1 VIGYER
7 TLSGEVPR
15 EELLAR
21 VRAARPTL
29 LVLCAPAGF
38 GKSTFARQA
47 TVDGEHVGI
56 ADCAGGQQA
65 VDLARDVL
73 AGLADAFPERREE
86 FARPANILGDPSISV
101 EEQLSTLLSIWR
113 QPGPASTI
121 VFENAEHA
129 TRGATR
135 DLFARLLAE
144 RPRGRSVVVCT
155 REPLR
160 LHLSRFFP
168 PHLILTLHAADLT
181 FTADEVR
188 RAFGERTVA
197 PAQFERIV
205 RVSRGWPIAV
215 LLFVRFADESRL
227 DALLD
232 ELDAADYDDLHEYVV
247 DQVLEAMPLLLRE
260 ALLFCSVVPDAEQS
274 DIEVALGP
282 EAADALE
289 RASRESPFVRKRE
302 SVYEVH
308 PLAASAVRAAAPDRA
323 HAIVR
328 SAAAQYASRGDAR
341 NAARLFLAAGDSEA
355 AAVALDRAETV
366 LDLDLA
372 RMATAIPN
380 DVRRRFP
387 VVWAAAVILRLWQ
400 TAVDETRSEGEA
412 IWDACGGETPITT
425 RLFVGFTR
433 VLYEQYVGNFS
444 QAMALLDE
452 LQRTIAGW
460 TIPPDDAVE
469 QRRQRGMIAYLHYF
483 RGLVLARSG
492 ALRDAERELSATN
505 VAALSPPIVSGLH
518 LVAGAVHL
526 ITAADIARLRG
537 ERETEC
543 REIDD
548 ARKLAAAVGLR
559 NYAARC
565 TAEGAI
571 GAWLAGEDDLVS
583 RLSADLDEQVERNGV
598 FALGFLTAML
608 RSRERE
614 PRAPDLMIYVC
625 FGHLISAANAGEGA
639 ARQRSLAAAHEVAER
654 FSAPYTIVLTSLA
667 LAMGAQA
674 QERERLF
681 VRAREVAALI
691 DDAPALVAA
700 VDDAA
705 GGGAGG
711 LLAPFLGRYRND
723 QPASGVLA
731 SARVRFADGRVL
743 HHGAEVKLGRVPEAV
758 LFALAEDPRGLA
770 VATLLERFWGDV
782 DADAARNALKV
793 TLWRLRKALGHV
805 TIRAGDGVRL
815 TGVTVDMWDA
825 QSAYRSALDSGDP
838 VRREA
843 LLHEALALWEGERP
857 AFFAQWE
864 WFDPI
869 ARRIDERCAEIAAL
883 LARIALETGR
893 PEDARRLGEKIAAY
907 DPLDE
912 VGAEIVVRAHLARG
926 DRAEALRSFRRYRTA
941 LRSELDCDPSPA
953 FTQLVRE

>member
-1 VIGYER
+1 VIGYDR

-15 EELLAR
+15 EELLTR
-21 VRAARPTL
+21 VRAAHPTL

-47 TVDGEHVGI
+47 TVNVQHVGI

-73 AGLADAFPERREE
+73 AGLCDAFPERRDE
-86 FARPANILGDPSISV
+86 FARSANVLGDASIPV
-101 EEQLSTLLSIWR
+101 EEQLTTLLSIWR
-113 QPGPASTI
+113 QPGPPSTI
-121 VFENAEHA
+121 VFENTEHA

-135 DLFARLLAE
+135 DLLARLLAE
-144 RPRGRSVVVCT
+144 RPRNRSVVVCT

-168 PHLILTLHAADLT
+168 PHLVLTLHAADLT

-197 PAQFERIV
+197 PGGFERIV

-215 LLFVRFADESRL
+215 LLFVRFADENRL

-232 ELDAADYDDLHEYVV
+232 ELDAADYDDLREYVV
-247 DQVLEAMPLLLRE
+247 DQVLEAMPPLLRE
-260 ALLFCSVVPDAEQS
+260 ALLFCSVVPDAEGS
-274 DIEVALGP
+274 DIEAALNS
-282 EAADALE
+282 EASGELE

-302 SVYEVH
+302 STYEVH
-308 PLAASAVRAAAPDRA
+308 PLAASALRAAAPDRA

-366 LDLDLA
+366 LELDLA
-372 RMATAIPN
+372 RMSTAIPN

-387 VVWAAAVILRLWQ
+387 VIWAAAVILRLWQ
-400 TAVDETRSEGEA
+400 TAVDETRSEAEA
-412 IWDACGGETPITT
+412 IWAACGGETPITT

-460 TIPPDDAVE
+460 TIPPDDALE
-469 QRRQRGMIAYLHYF
+469 QRRQLGMIDYLHYF

-505 VAALSPPIVSGLH
+505 AAALLPPTVSGLH
-518 LVAGAVHL
+518 VVASAVHL
-526 ITAADIARLRG
+526 ICAADIARVRG
-537 ERETEC
+537 ERDVEC
-543 REIDD
+543 REIDE
-548 ARKLAAAVGLR
+548 AGKLAAAVGLR

-565 TAEGAI
+565 TAEAAI

-583 RLSADLDEQVERNGV
+583 RLSADLDEQVERDGV

-608 RSRERE
+608 RGRERE
-614 PRAPDLMIYVC
+614 PRAPDLMVYVC
-625 FGHLISAANAGEGA
+625 FGHLIAAANAGDRD
-639 ARQRSLAAAHEVAER
+639 ARQRSLAAAHEIAER
-654 FSAPYTIVLTSLA
+654 FSAPHTVALTNLA
-667 LAMGAQA
+667 LAMGADA
-674 QERERLF
+674 QERERF
-681 VRAREVAALI
+681 FDRAREAATEI

-705 GGGAGG
+705 RGGAGG
-711 LLAPFLGRYRND
+711 FLAPFVTRYRNE
-723 QPASGVLA
+723 QVGNGVLA
-731 SARVRFADGRVL
+731 PVRVRFADGRVL
-743 HHGAEVKLGRVPEAV
+743 RGGTEVKLGHVPEAV
-758 LFALAEDPRGLA
+758 LFALAEDPRGLP
-770 VATLLERFWGDV
+770 VAALLERFWGDL
-782 DADAARNALKV
+782 DSDAARNALKV
-793 TLWRLRKALGHV
+793 TLWRLRKALGAI

-825 QSAYRSALDSGDP
+825 QNAYRSALDAGDP
-838 VRREA
+838 ARRETLLGQA
-843 LLHEALALWEGERP
+843 LELWEGERP
-857 AFFAQWE
+857 AFLAQWE

-869 ARRIDERCAEIAAL
+869 ARRIDERRAEIAAL
-883 LARIALETGR
+883 LARIALEGGR
-893 PEDARRLGEKIAAY
+893 PEDARRLGEKITAY

-941 LRSELDCDPSPA
+941 LRTELDCDPSPA
-953 FTQLVRE
+953 FTRLVHE